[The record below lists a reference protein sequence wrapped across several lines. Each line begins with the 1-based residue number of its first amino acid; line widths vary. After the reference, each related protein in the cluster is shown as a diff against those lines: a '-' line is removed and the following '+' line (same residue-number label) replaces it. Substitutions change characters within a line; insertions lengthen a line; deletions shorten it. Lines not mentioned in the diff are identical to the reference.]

1 MKLRGTCPWAGNAVS
16 RIGTATRIAT
26 VWTRTCCLPK
36 EASIVFLDRGIVS
49 QFSGN
54 AMTISRAR
62 AATIFPRDAR
72 LGLGME
78 IGEGEQ
84 VLPRRKGGEDFE
96 ERTIVRDGGR

>member
-1 MKLRGTCPWAGNAVS
+1 
-16 RIGTATRIAT
+16 
-26 VWTRTCCLPK
+26 
-36 EASIVFLDRGIVS
+36 
-49 QFSGN
+49 
-54 AMTISRAR
+54 MTSSRAR